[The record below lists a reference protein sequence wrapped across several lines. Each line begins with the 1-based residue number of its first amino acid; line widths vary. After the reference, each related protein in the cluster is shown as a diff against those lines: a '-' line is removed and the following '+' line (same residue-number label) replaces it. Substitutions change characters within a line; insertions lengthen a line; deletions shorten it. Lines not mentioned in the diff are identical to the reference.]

1 MQLEPLDTREIGKR
15 LRTLLTN
22 ARMKQV
28 ELSSLLGI
36 AQSTLSLYERG
47 GIIPGFE
54 ILIAYMKLFHVSL
67 EHLLCLDADGFDL
80 SVIPGYD
87 DLRYGAHKLN
97 ANEKEQLMTLL
108 STYK

>member
-1 MQLEPLDTREIGKR
+1 
-15 LRTLLTN
+15 
-22 ARMKQV
+22 
-28 ELSSLLGI
+28 
-36 AQSTLSLYERG
+36 
-47 GIIPGFE
+47 
-54 ILIAYMKLFHVSL
+54 MKLFHVSL

-87 DLRYGAHKLN
+87 DLRYGEHKLN

>member
-15 LRTLLTN
+15 LRTLRTN

-54 ILIAYMKLFHVSL
+54 ILIPCKPGASSL
-67 EHLLCLDADGFDL
+67 SGRRR
-80 SVIPGYD
+80 I
-87 DLRYGAHKLN
+87 
-97 ANEKEQLMTLL
+97 
-108 STYK
+108 

>member
-1 MQLEPLDTREIGKR
+1 
-15 LRTLLTN
+15 
-22 ARMKQV
+22 
-28 ELSSLLGI
+28 
-36 AQSTLSLYERG
+36 
-47 GIIPGFE
+47 
-54 ILIAYMKLFHVSL
+54 MKLFHVSL

-80 SVIPGYD
+80 SVISGYD

>member
-15 LRTLLTN
+15 LRTLRTN

-28 ELSSLLGI
+28 ELSLLLGI

-54 ILIAYMKLFHVSL
+54 ILIEYMKLLHVSL

-80 SVIPGYD
+80 SVISGYD

>member
-15 LRTLLTN
+15 LRTLRTN

-28 ELSSLLGI
+28 ELSLLLGI

-67 EHLLCLDADGFDL
+67 EHLLCLDADG
-80 SVIPGYD
+80 YD